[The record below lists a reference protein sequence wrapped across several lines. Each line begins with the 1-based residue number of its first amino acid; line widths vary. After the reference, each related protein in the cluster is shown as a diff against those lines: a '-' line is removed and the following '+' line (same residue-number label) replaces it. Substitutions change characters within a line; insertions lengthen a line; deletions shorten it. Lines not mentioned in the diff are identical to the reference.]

1 MGSED
6 LGVLREAVEAVLSE
20 VLGPQAGLPSL
31 HGTVTGDYYKPF
43 NQL

>member
-6 LGVLREAVEAVLSE
+6 LGVLREAAEALFAKALDLQV
-20 VLGPQAGLPSL
+20 GPSSL
-31 HGTVTGDYYKPF
+31 HGTLSADYYKPF

>member
-6 LGVLREAVEAVLSE
+6 LGVLRDAAEAVFAE

-31 HGTVTGDYYKPF
+31 RGTVTGDYYKLF